1 VSEPNSA
8 FRCADAARAR
18 ADPLAG
24 SAPPARRWLLLEH
37 PGPWKVEAI
46 AGSGIDADVLSALV
60 QKAGSATR
68 ILLVRRSGRLDRRA
82 PRRWILAGLDS
93 ATLTGPWRDDHDLLD
108 AADAMI
114 ATLPPPM
121 EPPEPLILVCTH
133 GIHDVCCALRGRPVA
148 SALAS
153 RWPEL
158 VWECT
163 HIGGDRFAPN
173 VVLLPDGFYY
183 GNLDPDYAVTTVE
196 AHLAG
201 SVLTDRLRGMA
212 RFLPP
217 VQAAVIAAYER
228 YGPLG
233 VTDVTVRAT
242 EHFGPHHGHGSET
255 VVDLVIEPQQRLVRV
270 QVLSVRRPDAQLT
283 CRATRETPAT
293 EYRVIDFSAKLRASE
308 IARPPC

>member
-1 VSEPNSA
+1 VSEPKSA

-37 PGPWKVEAI
+37 PGPWKIDAI
-46 AGSGIDADVLSALV
+46 AGSGIDADVLSDLV
-60 QKAGSATR
+60 QRAGSATR
-68 ILLVRRSGRLDRRA
+68 ILLVRRSGRIDRRA

-93 ATLTGPWRDDHDLLD
+93 ATLTGPWEDDRDLLD

-114 ATLPPPM
+114 ATLPAPT
-121 EPPEPLILVCTH
+121 EPPEPVILVCTH

-148 SALAS
+148 SSLAS

-183 GNLDPDYAVTTVE
+183 GNLDPDYAVATVQ

-201 SVLTDRLRGMA
+201 TVLTDRLRGMA
-212 RFLPP
+212 GFLPP
-217 VQAAVIAAYER
+217 VQAAVIAAHQH

-233 VTDVTVRAT
+233 PSDVTVRAT

-255 VVDLVIEPQQRLVRV
+255 FVDLVIEPQQRKVRM

-283 CRATRETPAT
+283 CRAVHETPAT
-293 EYRVIDFSAKLRASE
+293 EYQIIDFSPKL
-308 IARPPC
+308 

>member
-1 VSEPNSA
+1 
-8 FRCADAARAR
+8 
-18 ADPLAG
+18 
-24 SAPPARRWLLLEH
+24 
-37 PGPWKVEAI
+37 
-46 AGSGIDADVLSALV
+46 
-60 QKAGSATR
+60 
-68 ILLVRRSGRLDRRA
+68 
-82 PRRWILAGLDS
+82 
-93 ATLTGPWRDDHDLLD
+93 
-108 AADAMI
+108 
-114 ATLPPPM
+114 
-121 EPPEPLILVCTH
+121 
-133 GIHDVCCALRGRPVA
+133 VA

-183 GNLDPDYAVTTVE
+183 GNLDPDYAVATVE

-201 SVLTDRLRGMA
+201 TVLTDRLRGMA

-217 VQAAVIAAYER
+217 VQAAVIAAYQR

-233 VTDVTVRAT
+233 PPDVTVRAT

-255 VVDLVIEPQQRLVRV
+255 IVDLVIEPQQRLVRV

-293 EYRVIDFSAKLRASE
+293 EYQIIDFSPKLRASE

>member
-1 VSEPNSA
+1 VSDPNSA

-37 PGPWKVEAI
+37 PGPWKIDAI

-153 RWPEL
+153 RWPDL

-201 SVLTDRLRGMA
+201 RVLTDRLRGMA

-255 VVDLVIEPQQRLVRV
+255 IVDLVIEPQQRMVRV

>member
-1 VSEPNSA
+1 MSEPKSA

-37 PGPWKVEAI
+37 PGPWKIDAI
-46 AGSGIDADVLSALV
+46 AGSGIDADVLSELV
-60 QKAGSATR
+60 QRAGSATR
-68 ILLVRRSGRLDRRA
+68 ILLVRRSGRIDRRGS
-82 PRRWILAGLDS
+82 RRWILAGLDS
-93 ATLTGPWRDDHDLLD
+93 ATVTGPWEDDGDLLD

-114 ATLPPPM
+114 ATLPAPT
-121 EPPEPLILVCTH
+121 EPPEPVILVCTH
-133 GIHDVCCALRGRPVA
+133 GVHDVCCALRGRPVA

-183 GNLDPDYAVTTVE
+183 GNLDPDDAIATVQ

-201 SVLTDRLRGMA
+201 TVLTDRLRGMA

-217 VQAAVIAAYER
+217 VQAAVIAAHQH

-233 VTDVTVRAT
+233 PSDVTVRAT

-255 VVDLVIEPQQRLVRV
+255 FVDLVIEPQQRKVRV
-270 QVLSVRRPDAQLT
+270 HVLSVRRPDAQLT
-283 CRATRETPAT
+283 CRAVRETPAT
-293 EYRVIDFSAKLRASE
+293 EYQIIDFSPML
-308 IARPPC
+308 